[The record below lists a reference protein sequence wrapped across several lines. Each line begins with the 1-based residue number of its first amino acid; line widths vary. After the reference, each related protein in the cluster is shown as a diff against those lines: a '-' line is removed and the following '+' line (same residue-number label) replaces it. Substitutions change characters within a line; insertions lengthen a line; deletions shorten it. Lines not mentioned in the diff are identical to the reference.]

1 MIVAL
6 LVLVPIAG
14 VVVWAFFRLSPSG
27 AQSST
32 VLRFNVWALVVAL
45 ALAAGWSV
53 RTSLV
58 MSPTVDAA
66 WWPVISVLGTLIIIP
81 LVLGL
86 AAALRSFVL
95 FRRSIGPSQH

>member
-14 VVVWAFFRLSPSG
+14 VVVWVFFRRSPSG
-27 AQSST
+27 AQSHT
-32 VLRFNVWALVVAL
+32 VLRFNVGALVVAL

-53 RTSLV
+53 RTYLV
-58 MSPTVDAA
+58 MSPTVDAP
-66 WWPVISVLGTLIIIP
+66 WWPVISVLGALIIIP

-86 AAALRSFVL
+86 AAALRTFVL
-95 FRRSIGPSQH
+95 FRRSVGPSQH

>member
-14 VVVWAFFRLSPSG
+14 VVVWVFFRPSPSG
-27 AQSST
+27 AQSRM
-32 VLRFNVWALVVAL
+32 VLRFNVGALVVAL

-53 RTSLV
+53 RTYLV
-58 MSPTVDAA
+58 MSPTADAA

-86 AAALRSFVL
+86 AAVVRSFVL
-95 FRRSIGPSQH
+95 CRRSIGPSQH

>member
-14 VVVWAFFRLSPSG
+14 VVVWAFFRRSPSG
-27 AQSST
+27 AQSRM
-32 VLRFNVWALVVAL
+32 VLRFNVGALVVAL

-53 RTSLV
+53 RTYLV
-58 MSPTVDAA
+58 MSPTVDAP
-66 WWPVISVLGTLIIIP
+66 WWPVISVLGALIVIP

-95 FRRSIGPSQH
+95 FRRRVGPRQH

>member
-27 AQSST
+27 AQFRMAS
-32 VLRFNVWALVVAL
+32 RFNVGALVVAL
-45 ALAAGWSV
+45 AVAAGWSV
-53 RTSLV
+53 RTYLV

-66 WWPVISVLGTLIIIP
+66 WWPVISILGAMIIIP
-81 LVLGL
+81 SVLGL
-86 AAALRSFVL
+86 AAAVRSFVP
-95 FRRSIGPSQH
+95 FRRSVGPSQD

>member
-1 MIVAL
+1 MIVAF

-14 VVVWAFFRLSPSG
+14 VVVWAFFRRSPSG

-32 VLRFNVWALVVAL
+32 VLRFNVGALVIAL
-45 ALAAGWSV
+45 ALAAGWSL
-53 RTSLV
+53 RTYLV

-66 WWPVISVLGTLIIIP
+66 WWPVISVLGALIIIP

-95 FRRSIGPSQH
+95 FRRSIGPSQQ